1 MIVRLL
7 TVAVVALTIAFAPS
21 VAGASELNE
30 RLKRWDEGPQDAS
43 FLKFR
48 NSLKDII
55 ARKDASAL
63 FKVLASDIKIDFGGF
78 GGGPEFHKMWK
89 PYDKDSKVWAALS
102 LVVEGGG
109 NFDAPVQF
117 SAPYVSSAFPSD
129 LDAFEHLV
137 VTADDAVMRAAPNA
151 NAPVVRKLDLDILTI
166 VKSASKP
173 QHEAGPNDWSE
184 VKDAKGVQGF
194 VLDRDVRSPLDYRAL
209 FVKQKGRWVI
219 TSFLAG
225 D

>member
-1 MIVRLL
+1 MIVRWMSA
-7 TVAVVALTIAFAPS
+7 AVIALAMAFAPA
-21 VAGASELNE
+21 VVGASELNE

-48 NSLKDII
+48 NNLKDII

-129 LDAFEHLV
+129 LDEFEHLV
-137 VTADDAVMRAAPNA
+137 VTADNAVMRAAPKPDA
-151 NAPVVRKLDLDILTI
+151 AVVRKLDLDILTI

-184 VKDAKGVQGF
+184 VKDAKGVHGF
-194 VLDRDVRSPLDYRAL
+194 VLDRDVRSPLDYRIQ

-219 TSFLAG
+219 ASFVAG

>member
-1 MIVRLL
+1 M
-7 TVAVVALTIAFAPS
+7 AFVPAI
-21 VAGASELNE
+21 AGASELNE
-30 RLKRWDEGPQDAS
+30 RLKRWDEGPRDAS
-43 FLKFR
+43 FQKFR
-48 NSLKDII
+48 NDLKNVI

-89 PYDKDSKVWAALS
+89 PYDKDTKVWAALS

-137 VTADDAVMRAAPNA
+137 VTADDAVMRAAPKPDA
-151 NAPVVRKLDLDILTI
+151 AIVRKLDLDILTI
-166 VKSASKP
+166 VNSASKP
-173 QHEAGPNDWSE
+173 QHEAGPDDWSE
-184 VKDAKGVQGF
+184 VKDAKGAHGF

-219 TSFLAG
+219 ASFLAG

>member
-1 MIVRLL
+1 MIFRLM
-7 TVAVVALTIAFAPS
+7 TAAIVALTMAFAP
-21 VAGASELNE
+21 AGASELNE

-48 NSLKDII
+48 NDLKQVIV
-55 ARKDASAL
+55 RKDASAL

-137 VTADDAVMRAAPNA
+137 VTADDAVLRAAPNA
-151 NAPVVRKLDLDILTI
+151 NATVVRKLDLDILTI

>member
-1 MIVRLL
+1 MIVRLFCAFAIAL
-7 TVAVVALTIAFAPS
+7 LAAAPASADALT
-21 VAGASELNE
+21 E

-48 NSLKDII
+48 NELKGVI

-63 FKVLASDIKIDFGGF
+63 FKHLASDIKIDFGGF
-78 GGGPEFHKMWK
+78 GGGPEFHKKWK
-89 PYDKDSKVWAALS
+89 PYDKDTKVWAALS
-102 LVVEGGG
+102 LVVDGGG

-137 VTADDAVMRAAPNA
+137 VTADGAVMRSAPKA
-151 NAPVVRKLDLDILTI
+151 DAPVVRKLDLDILTI
-166 VKSASKP
+166 VNTQSKP
-173 QHEAGPNDWSE
+173 QHEAGPDDWSE

-194 VLDRDVRSPLDYRAL
+194 VMDRDVRSPLDYRAL

-219 TSFLAG
+219 ASFLAG

>member
-151 NAPVVRKLDLDILTI
+151 NATVVRKLDLDILTI

-219 TSFLAG
+219 TSFVAG

>member
-1 MIVRLL
+1 MIVRLM
-7 TVAVVALTIAFAPS
+7 TAAVVALTMAFAP
-21 VAGASELNE
+21 AGASELNE

-48 NSLKDII
+48 NELKQTI

>member
-1 MIVRLL
+1 MIVRLMSA
-7 TVAVVALTIAFAPS
+7 AVVALTMAFAPAS
-21 VAGASELNE
+21 AGLSELNE

-48 NSLKDII
+48 NNLKDII

-129 LDAFEHLV
+129 LDEFEHLV
-137 VTADDAVMRAAPNA
+137 VTADGAVMRAAPKPDA
-151 NAPVVRKLDLDILTI
+151 AIVRKLDLDILTI

-184 VKDAKGVQGF
+184 VKDAKGAQGF
-194 VLDRDVRSPLDYRAL
+194 VLDRDVRSPLDYRIQ

-219 TSFLAG
+219 ASFVAG